1 MKRIQNIMVLL
12 LASVFVGGLQ
22 AEPARSSSA
31 ETPKKPLSGAKLWT
45 DHCGSCHNL
54 RNPAGYSDAQWDVAV
69 MHMRVRANLT
79 AEETRAILD
88 FLKAAN

>member
-1 MKRIQNIMVLL
+1 MKRIHITTILL
-12 LASVFVGGLQ
+12 TASVLTGGLHAAPPRSTP
-22 AEPARSSSA
+22 AEA
-31 ETPKKPLSGAKLWT
+31 KKNPFSGAKLWT

-69 MHMRVRANLT
+69 MHMRVRANLS